1 MTMGT
6 VPHFKKKWFLC
17 CQARRWTV
25 ASVLYQDGRHVGET
39 NLISALLALW
49 LAQPALDVGGD
60 STCPSPAEVR
70 ERLGEIA
77 DVGAKG
83 TTTQSDRHRA
93 NLSSVGGKVHVE
105 LLGEDG
111 RLLSERT
118 LDQTGS
124 CADVSLAVAVVLS
137 TWEAE
142 FNPHIAASVVLPPP
156 AEPERAET
164 LPAVVAKAHAPEAPL
179 RFDVGLALLGS
190 LAGGEVVPGTR
201 LEGSLFPT
209 SGSLGLGAA
218 LSASST
224 HSQSVD
230 ASAGDVHWMRV
241 ALTVGP
247 KYRFGQGATM
257 LELFAGGVIAVLH
270 VEGVGIP
277 SSSADTSA
285 QLGIAAGLRGLW
297 AWNNAAAW
305 LGLDALAFPGRDSLE
320 IGGVGD
326 VGQLPRLEIQ
336 IASGVSLGRFP

>member
-1 MTMGT
+1 MGT

-60 STCPSPAEVR
+60 STCPSPSAVR
-70 ERLGEIA
+70 ERLGEIT
-77 DVGAKG
+77 DVGAA
-83 TTTQSDRHRA
+83 TSQSDRHRA

-111 RLLSERT
+111 RLLAERT
-118 LDQTGS
+118 LEQTGS
-124 CADVSLAVAVVLS
+124 CSDLSEAAAVVLS

-142 FNPHIAASVVLPPP
+142 FNPHIAASVVLPPS
-156 AEPERAET
+156 AASVRAET
-164 LPAVVAKAHAPEAPL
+164 SPAVVAKAHAPEAPL

-190 LAGGEVVPGTR
+190 IAGGEVVPGAK

-209 SGSLGLGAA
+209 SSRLGLGAA

-230 ASAGDVHWMRV
+230 SSPGDVHWMRV

-247 KYRFGQGATM
+247 KYRLGQRATM
-257 LELFAGGVIAVLH
+257 LDLYAGGAIAVLH
-270 VEGVGIP
+270 VEGFGIP
-277 SSSADTSA
+277 SSAADTSA
-285 QLGIAAGLRGLW
+285 QLGLGAGLRGLW

-305 LGLDALAFPGRDSLE
+305 LGVDALAFPGRDSLE

-336 IASGVSLGRFP
+336 IAFGVSLGRFP

>member
-1 MTMGT
+1 M
-6 VPHFKKKWFLC
+6 
-17 CQARRWTV
+17 
-25 ASVLYQDGRHVGET
+25 SVLYQDGWRVGAT
-39 NLISALLALW
+39 NFISALLALW
-49 LAQPALDVGGD
+49 LAQPALEVGGD
-60 STCPSPAEVR
+60 SACPAPAEVR
-70 ERLGEIA
+70 ERLAEIA
-77 DVGAKG
+77 NVGAA
-83 TTTQSDRHRA
+83 TSQSDRHRA
-93 NLSSVGGKVHVE
+93 NLSSVGGNVHVE
-105 LLGEDG
+105 LLGADG
-111 RLLSERT
+111 RLLAERT

-124 CADVSLAVAVVLS
+124 CADVSEAVAVVLS

-142 FNPHIAASVVLPPP
+142 FNPHVATSVVLPPP
-156 AEPERAET
+156 VAPAREAP
-164 LPAVVAKAHAPEAPL
+164 LPAVVAKARAPEAPPL

-190 LAGGEVVPGTR
+190 IAGGEVVPGAK

-230 ASAGDVHWMRV
+230 SSPGDVHWMRV

-247 KYRFGQGATM
+247 NYRLGQGATM
-257 LELFAGGVIAVLH
+257 LDLYAGGALAILH
-270 VEGVGIP
+270 LEGVGIP
-277 SSSADTSA
+277 SSAADTSA
-285 QLGIAAGLRGLW
+285 QLGLGAGLRGLW

-326 VGQLPRLEIQ
+326 VGQLPRLEVQ